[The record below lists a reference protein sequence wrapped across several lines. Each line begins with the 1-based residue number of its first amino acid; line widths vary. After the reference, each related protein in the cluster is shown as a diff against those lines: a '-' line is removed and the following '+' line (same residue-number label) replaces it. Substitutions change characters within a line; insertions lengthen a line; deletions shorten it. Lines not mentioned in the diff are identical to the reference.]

1 MTKVG
6 CILLMILISPIL
18 LNAEIEGRILCA
30 KTEEPIRYALIKTE
44 NADHITMSDDNGCF
58 TLPVSEF
65 PCKILISSQGYEEK
79 KFTANYQKN
88 NLIYLSIDPI
98 RIKGLSVSTDKG
110 TALKLSSADVEIL
123 VPEDLGQKST
133 QEMVSSLPGLLIKES
148 ATGEKQLQLHA
159 YEARHCVYLIDGMK
173 TGNSMGNPVSAIPVD
188 MIDHVEIISHNAGST
203 SGNSAIGGIIN
214 IVLKKSRSHL
224 HKHEIILHTGSWQ
237 NCSFNYQ
244 NNLPLG
250 GSSVLCNLYGRTAQN
265 NFSYYNEYDEK
276 TVSRTNNDI
285 KEGSVSL
292 QSRIALKNDVYSK
305 LSLLYYKAERGTP
318 GQSNDYIWFENAR
331 GKADRFYINSELL
344 VPFGKNLFM
353 SSLFYQFNKSHYEN
367 TTGNPFYIGN
377 STNKTST
384 FEARAKLNSTG
395 SVMSSI
401 SHLGVRYETYQF
413 DDHLHP
419 ESSISQK
426 NRTFL
431 YLSNETSIP
440 FLIGLQ
446 KFSLIPSLRADYF
459 VEDDMYLSSHFTIEY
474 PANSENFQM
483 SISGGNSYAMPEFS
497 SLFWKGDSQVQ
508 GNPDL
513 EPERSYGVSGNAKVK
528 FGSFTLSS
536 ESYFNRIEN
545 LIYWYRTALG
555 VWRPDNLADAELYG
569 FSGSIKWMV
578 SDNFEVEVNG
588 SRNYP
593 INKTSNADHYN
604 KYLTN
609 KPLHKMQGKIT
620 YSFLTLSFFASV
632 LNVGKQYD
640 NFSNTVVVDGYT
652 TCDAGTHY
660 TPQICKKLKTT
671 IAIRI
676 NNIFNVEYETSR
688 NIPSPGRNYEVSCSV
703 QFL

>member
-1 MTKVG
+1 
-6 CILLMILISPIL
+6 
-18 LNAEIEGRILCA
+18 
-30 KTEEPIRYALIKTE
+30 
-44 NADHITMSDDNGCF
+44 
-58 TLPVSEF
+58 
-65 PCKILISSQGYEEK
+65 
-79 KFTANYQKN
+79 
-88 NLIYLSIDPI
+88 
-98 RIKGLSVSTDKG
+98 
-110 TALKLSSADVEIL
+110 
-123 VPEDLGQKST
+123 
-133 QEMVSSLPGLLIKES
+133 
-148 ATGEKQLQLHA
+148 
-159 YEARHCVYLIDGMK
+159 
-173 TGNSMGNPVSAIPVD
+173 
-188 MIDHVEIISHNAGST
+188 
-203 SGNSAIGGIIN
+203 
-214 IVLKKSRSHL
+214 
-224 HKHEIILHTGSWQ
+224 
-237 NCSFNYQ
+237 
-244 NNLPLG
+244 
-250 GSSVLCNLYGRTAQN
+250 
-265 NFSYYNEYDEK
+265 
-276 TVSRTNNDI
+276 
-285 KEGSVSL
+285 
-292 QSRIALKNDVYSK
+292 
-305 LSLLYYKAERGTP
+305 
-318 GQSNDYIWFENAR
+318 
-331 GKADRFYINSELL
+331 
-344 VPFGKNLFM
+344 
-353 SSLFYQFNKSHYEN
+353 
-367 TTGNPFYIGN
+367 
-377 STNKTST
+377 
-384 FEARAKLNSTG
+384 
-395 SVMSSI
+395 
-401 SHLGVRYETYQF
+401 
-413 DDHLHP
+413 
-419 ESSISQK
+419 
-426 NRTFL
+426 
-431 YLSNETSIP
+431 
-440 FLIGLQ
+440 
-446 KFSLIPSLRADYF
+446 
-459 VEDDMYLSSHFTIEY
+459 
-474 PANSENFQM
+474 M